1 MNTHVRG
8 VFISK
13 RWHVQRL
20 TATVSPSPTVSMLR
34 SMRSSKCSFLLRE
47 SRIKEVTSPGAG
59 RTTFPPHS
67 TFKGNEEYFTPS
79 EHLCASV
86 CAASTDVVDGD
97 DAALPNQLQRPLVV
111 VVIVGFIGIN
121 EHKVVGSGLA
131 CCYQLILGTKK
142 TNSIP
147 KSASKNKSTY
157 LAFATPTDAWSRFY
171 VQFQPVEKDW
181 ADFCN
186 RLCFTQ
192 VLCSSLWY
200 LQDLLQFLYW
210 RLSLWFRETFRR
222 LRLWRKSSHLF
233 EKRFGDVDVR
243 RLYLAGHHLSVGGH
257 RQGHAQGVVASV
269 HSCRGDNCPAIT
281 AAGHHSHHKLTNN
294 GGLLKMLTL
303 FLVLLYWIIME
314 KWFNCVAYL
323 MKKNTT
329 YRSQ

>member
-1 MNTHVRG
+1 MCGLGTFILKNHAPRSFTPSTPLNVYFKGINRIPSRLHKHARGVRG
-8 VFISK
+8 VFIK

-79 EHLCASV
+79 EHLCTSV

-131 CCYQLILGTKK
+131 CRYQLILGTKK

-147 KSASKNKSTY
+147 KSTST
-157 LAFATPTDAWSRFY
+157 
-171 VQFQPVEKDW
+171 
-181 ADFCN
+181 
-186 RLCFTQ
+186 
-192 VLCSSLWY
+192 
-200 LQDLLQFLYW
+200 
-210 RLSLWFRETFRR
+210 
-222 LRLWRKSSHLF
+222 
-233 EKRFGDVDVR
+233 
-243 RLYLAGHHLSVGGH
+243 
-257 RQGHAQGVVASV
+257 
-269 HSCRGDNCPAIT
+269 
-281 AAGHHSHHKLTNN
+281 
-294 GGLLKMLTL
+294 
-303 FLVLLYWIIME
+303 
-314 KWFNCVAYL
+314 
-323 MKKNTT
+323 
-329 YRSQ
+329 